1 MKRIIVLSFTLLSMT
16 IFGNDSLSDNRI
28 VKQYLKLHLDKEISL
43 STFYRAIT
51 GYEKIK
57 NKKEDILTI
66 IDYSKPSLE
75 KRFYVIDLNKEE
87 LLYSTYVMHGKNSGD
102 NYTTEFSNILNSY
115 KSSPGF
121 FKTSYAYNGQFGYAL
136 RLQGLEKGINDNA
149 MKRSIVL
156 HGSKYATPIK
166 SVPMLYKSLGCPT
179 IPAELAKPVI
189 DKIKDGSVMY
199 IHTDKKEYLNNSKI

>member
-1 MKRIIVLSFTLLSMT
+1 MRKFIILSFTLISITL
-16 IFGNDSLSDNRI
+16 FGKDSLSDNKI

-43 STFYRAIT
+43 STFYRAVS

-102 NYTTEFSNILNSY
+102 NYATDFSNIINSY

-121 FKTSYAYNGQFGYAL
+121 FKTSYAYNGQFGYSL
-136 RLQGLEKGINDNA
+136 KLQGLEKGINDNA

-156 HGSKYATPIK
+156 HGSKYATPFK
-166 SVPMLYKSLGCPT
+166 STPMLSKSLGCPA
-179 IPAELAKPVI
+179 IPTELAQPVI

-199 IHTDKKEYLNNSKI
+199 IHTDKKEYLSKSKI